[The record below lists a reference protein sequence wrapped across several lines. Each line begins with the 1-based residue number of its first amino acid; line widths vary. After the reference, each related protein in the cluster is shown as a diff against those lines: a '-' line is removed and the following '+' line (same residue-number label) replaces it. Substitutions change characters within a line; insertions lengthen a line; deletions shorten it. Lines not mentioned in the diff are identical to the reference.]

1 MADSIKFSIS
11 ATPLE
16 VTDVQQGT
24 GPTVAATECFGTVGG
39 SGEVA
44 SIAIVDAGGSD
55 DGYIGGTGPYYAQ
68 AIKVAAASVT
78 PAAHGFVNLA
88 ACKFLYI
95 KHTGY
100 EGDTGGAKST
110 TANTVD
116 YVSVMVNAGAG
127 TDICIARLK
136 SGEAMILPARGG
148 LATNNIMLAATDVA
162 GAAGASVNG
171 VAVEFLAFA

>member
-1 MADSIKFSIS
+1 MAEKQAKAKAKAKT
-11 ATPLE
+11 ATKP
-16 VTDVQQGT
+16 VTRKPRAT
-24 GPTVAATECFGTVGG
+24 KAAAVKSTAEKP
-39 SGEVA
+39 VA
-44 SIAIVDAGGSD
+44 SKPA
-55 DGYIGGTGPYYAQ
+55 
-68 AIKVAAASVT
+68 VT
-78 PAAHGFVNLA
+78 KPATRKPA
-88 ACKFLYI
+88 
-95 KHTGY
+95 
-100 EGDTGGAKST
+100 AKST